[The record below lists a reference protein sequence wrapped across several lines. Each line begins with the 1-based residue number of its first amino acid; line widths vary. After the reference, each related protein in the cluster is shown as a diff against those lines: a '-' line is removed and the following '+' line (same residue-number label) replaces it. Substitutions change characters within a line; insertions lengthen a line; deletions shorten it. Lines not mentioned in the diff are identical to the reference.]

1 MAFFP
6 EFPFTGDRVDSFL
19 ARIPR
24 SLVPMALVTGIAVH
38 SYIWFV
44 LARASVNFGWI
55 GLLLAFSGRFVLLLA
70 LSTVY
75 LANHPVRQ
83 WIWRAPAFAVLEA
96 AVEALYVAVLIRV
109 RVERIGTEHAQQRDW
124 GGIVSDIWVYHIIAI
139 LSFSLVLAVVVQT
152 VRYALLKHEHRDS
165 TAIKIHEEREM
176 KKAEER
182 IEAREERAAEKH
194 NTGSHQAP

>member
-6 EFPFTGDRVDSFL
+6 EFPFTGERVDNFF

-24 SLVPMALVTGIAVH
+24 SLVPMAIITGLAVH

-44 LARASVNFGWI
+44 LARASVNFGWL

-83 WIWRAPAFAVLEA
+83 WIWRAPLFAVLEA
-96 AVEALYVAVLIRV
+96 AVEALYVAVLIRI
-109 RVERIGTEHAQQRDW
+109 RLERIGTEHAQQRDW
-124 GGIVSDIWVYHIIAI
+124 WGIVSDIWVYHIVAI

-165 TAIKIHEEREM
+165 TAIKIHDEREM
-176 KKAEER
+176 EKAEER
-182 IEAREERAAEKH
+182 IEAREERAAEKR
-194 NTGSHQAP
+194 NTGSQQAL

>member
-6 EFPFTGDRVDSFL
+6 EFPFTGKRVDNLF

-24 SLVPMALVTGIAVH
+24 SLVPMAIITGIAVH

-55 GLLLAFSGRFVLLLA
+55 GLLLAFAGRFVLLLA

-83 WIWRAPAFAVLEA
+83 WIWRAPLFAVLEA
-96 AVEALYVAVLIRV
+96 AVEALYVAVLIRI

-124 GGIVSDIWVYHIIAI
+124 WGIVSDIWVYHIVAI

-165 TAIKIHEEREM
+165 TAIKIHDEREM
-176 KKAEER
+176 EKAEER
-182 IEAREERAAEKH
+182 IEAREERAEKR
-194 NTGSHQAP
+194 NTGSHQAL

>member
-6 EFPFTGDRVDSFL
+6 EFPFTGKRVDNFF

-24 SLVPMALVTGIAVH
+24 SLIPMALVTGIAVH

-44 LARASVNFGWI
+44 LARESVNFGLVA
-55 GLLLAFSGRFVLLLA
+55 LLLAFSGRFVLLLA

-96 AVEALYVAVLIRV
+96 AVEALYVAVLIRL
-109 RVERIGTEHAQQRDW
+109 RFERLGTEHAQQRDW
-124 GGIVSDIWVYHIIAI
+124 WGIVSDIWAYHIIAI
-139 LSFSLVLAVVVQT
+139 LVFSLILAVVVQT

-165 TAIKIHEEREM
+165 TAIKIHDEREM
-176 KKAEER
+176 EKAEQR
-182 IEAREERAAEKH
+182 DEKRK
-194 NTGSHQAP
+194 TGSHRVL